1 MADNELDRTI
11 EELEAEVLA
20 ELEEANGQDAPK
32 KSGAPADKMDKA
44 EGEVQDMGKAVVDPE
59 QKDAPAKKV
68 VAKAK
73 EVGGQKPQKG
83 EGKPDKM
90 DKLKED
96 EDENDENDDDEE
108 LRDITI
114 VSMVIDR
121 FCPNSNLGESLIHAF
136 IVNDKIAGISIEV
149 VNGTNNEESKKKLLY
164 NYVIAN
170 YGSIENSSNTN
181 WTGYKTWS
189 IGGKEI
195 IYSKTYYRKKFLIE
209 ELLISNA
216 EYMPYL
222 IDNEPND

>member
-1 MADNELDRTI
+1 MFSLVFLLGLNKASLACDLLGINIGGNKSEIEKYFGTI
-11 EELEAEVLA
+11 
-20 ELEEANGQDAPK
+20 
-32 KSGAPADKMDKA
+32 
-44 EGEVQDMGKAVVDPE
+44 
-59 QKDAPAKKV
+59 
-68 VAKAK
+68 
-73 EVGGQKPQKG
+73 
-83 EGKPDKM
+83 
-90 DKLKED
+90 
-96 EDENDENDDDEE
+96 ENDDEE
-108 LRDITI
+108 EPRDITI

-170 YGSIENSSNTN
+170 YGSIKNSSNPN

-195 IYSKTYYRKKFLIE
+195 VYSKMYYRKKFLIE
-209 ELLISNA
+209 ELQISNA

>member
-1 MADNELDRTI
+1 MFSLVFLLGLNKASLACDLLGINIGGNKSEIEKYFGTI
-11 EELEAEVLA
+11 
-20 ELEEANGQDAPK
+20 
-32 KSGAPADKMDKA
+32 
-44 EGEVQDMGKAVVDPE
+44 
-59 QKDAPAKKV
+59 
-68 VAKAK
+68 
-73 EVGGQKPQKG
+73 
-83 EGKPDKM
+83 
-90 DKLKED
+90 
-96 EDENDENDDDEE
+96 ENDDDEE

-195 IYSKTYYRKKFLIE
+195 TYSKMYYREKFLIE
-209 ELLISNA
+209 ELQISNA

>member
-1 MADNELDRTI
+1 MFSLVFLLGLNKVSLACDLLGINIGGNKSEIEKYFGTI
-11 EELEAEVLA
+11 
-20 ELEEANGQDAPK
+20 
-32 KSGAPADKMDKA
+32 
-44 EGEVQDMGKAVVDPE
+44 
-59 QKDAPAKKV
+59 
-68 VAKAK
+68 
-73 EVGGQKPQKG
+73 
-83 EGKPDKM
+83 
-90 DKLKED
+90 
-96 EDENDENDDDEE
+96 ENDDDEE

-114 VSMVIDR
+114 VSMGIDR